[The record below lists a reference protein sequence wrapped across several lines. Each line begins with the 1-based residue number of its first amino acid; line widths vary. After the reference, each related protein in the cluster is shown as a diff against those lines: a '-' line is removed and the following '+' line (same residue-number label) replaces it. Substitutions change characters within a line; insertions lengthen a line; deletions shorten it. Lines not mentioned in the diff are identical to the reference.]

1 LGQDTI
7 AMKPSR
13 IQLLQAMPIFG
24 GIKDDV
30 LAFLVEQT
38 TSVTVPQGRFFFREG
53 ERGEAMYVLEEGEVA
68 VVKSWEGRGYVLKR
82 MSRGDSFG
90 EMALVDLCPRSASV
104 KATRDT
110 RALELDGELLL
121 KLYEHDMEQFTLI
134 QMNVAREI
142 SRRLRVAD
150 ERIFRA
156 KMDVTVLGGEDH
168 AYTF

>member
-1 LGQDTI
+1 MT
-7 AMKPSR
+7 PSR
-13 IQLLQAMPIFG
+13 IQLLQAMPLFG
-24 GIKDDV
+24 GIRDEA
-30 LAFLVEQT
+30 LEFLVQQAG
-38 TSVTVPQGRFFFREG
+38 SVTVPQGQFFFREG

-68 VVKSWEGRGYVLKR
+68 VVKAWEGRGYVLKR

-90 EMALVDLCPRSASV
+90 EMALVDLFPRSASV
-104 KATRDT
+104 KATVDA
-110 RALELDGELLL
+110 RAMELDGGLLL
-121 KLYEHDMEQFTLI
+121 KLYERDLEQFTLI